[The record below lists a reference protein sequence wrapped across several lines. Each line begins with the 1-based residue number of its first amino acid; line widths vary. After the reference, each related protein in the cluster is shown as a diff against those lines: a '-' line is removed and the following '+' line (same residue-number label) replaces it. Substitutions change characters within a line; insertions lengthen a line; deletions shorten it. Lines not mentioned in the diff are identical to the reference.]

1 MQVRVTAGHAAAMNY
16 YPAGYMARFL
26 PKLVEAEMALAIAP
40 NENLQLQ
47 GRDMD
52 DPTPR
57 GAAPV
62 KKLVDAGLHASHMFG
77 ADYLNKALDF
87 IQTNPCRN
95 LGVSRKLTQRRR
107 SCKLLGA

>member
-62 KKLVDAGLHASHMFG
+62 KKLVDAGLSVAFCQDSISDPSG
-77 ADYLNKALDF
+77 
-87 IQTNPCRN
+87 C
-95 LGVSRKLTQRRR
+95 GRRFCVK
-107 SCKLLGA
+107 S